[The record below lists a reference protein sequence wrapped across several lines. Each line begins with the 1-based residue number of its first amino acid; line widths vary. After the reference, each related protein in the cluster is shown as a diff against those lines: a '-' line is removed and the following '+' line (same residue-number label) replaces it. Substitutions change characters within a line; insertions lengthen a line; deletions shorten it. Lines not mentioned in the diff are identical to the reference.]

1 MFLNVLIVLALLAT
15 VAALGMGLLAMAM
28 GGATDDDFGE
38 RFMWGRIIMQA
49 AAAVLIIVTLYF
61 ANAS

>member
-38 RFMWGRIIMQA
+38 RFMWGRIITQA
-49 AAAVLIIVTLYF
+49 VAAVLIIVALYF
-61 ANAS
+61 ANA

>member
-1 MFLNVLIVLALLAT
+1 MVLNVLIVLALLAT
-15 VAALGMGLLAMAM
+15 VAALGMGLMAMAI

-49 AAAVLIIVTLYF
+49 AAAVLIVITLYF
-61 ANAS
+61 ANT